1 MISFDLFHNNIFAFC
16 ILSSI
21 IIISINKIFS
31 NFIIKG
37 KIYDLNEKNNNN
49 LVYTGFGFSFVIIT
63 LIYLLFFLISSDG
76 YSQYF
81 KIKYL
86 SIPIS
91 VIVIGFIGFLDDYK
105 STPIHL
111 RLSLFFICCFLS
123 TSSLNNDILPLIPF
137 HKVQL
142 IILTFFWVYVVNA
155 SNFLDGGDKYYINF
169 ILPSSI
175 FFILYYYFID
185 YNIVRLQINIL
196 IAIFIFHFS
205 FYNKDPQKFFLGD
218 TGSLSIGFIF
228 CWNIFNLV
236 ENQEYIL
243 GILMSLYILSDVT
256 LTLLIRIIY
265 RKNIFSRHKG
275 FFIHVS
281 SYLGRTKKEI
291 ANSILIINIILVI
304 IALIYKLYFTNY
316 ILFVFSLLIYFLYL
330 FYLIKFKFN
339 NLKYIYK
346 N

>member
-1 MISFDLFHNNIFAFC
+1 MILLDLLHNNIFIFF

-63 LIYLLFFLISSDG
+63 LIYLFFFLITSDVN
-76 YSQYF
+76 SQYF
-81 KIKYL
+81 QIKYL

-91 VIVIGFIGFLDDYK
+91 VIIIGSIGFLDDYK

-111 RLSLFFICCFLS
+111 RLSLFFLSCFLS

-142 IILTFFWVYVVNA
+142 IVLTFFWVYVINA

-175 FFILYYYFID
+175 FFYFI
-185 YNIVRLQINIL
+185 LL
-196 IAIFIFHFS
+196 FHRF
-205 FYNKDPQKFFLGD
+205 
-218 TGSLSIGFIF
+218 
-228 CWNIFNLV
+228 
-236 ENQEYIL
+236 
-243 GILMSLYILSDVT
+243 
-256 LTLLIRIIY
+256 
-265 RKNIFSRHKG
+265 
-275 FFIHVS
+275 
-281 SYLGRTKKEI
+281 
-291 ANSILIINIILVI
+291 
-304 IALIYKLYFTNY
+304 
-316 ILFVFSLLIYFLYL
+316 
-330 FYLIKFKFN
+330 
-339 NLKYIYK
+339 
-346 N
+346 